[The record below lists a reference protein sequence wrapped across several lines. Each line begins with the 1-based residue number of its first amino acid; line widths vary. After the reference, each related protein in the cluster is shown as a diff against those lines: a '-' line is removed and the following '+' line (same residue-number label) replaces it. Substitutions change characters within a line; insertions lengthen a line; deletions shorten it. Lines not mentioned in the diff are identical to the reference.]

1 MLSCSRLFSQTRGG
15 SVTIEPRLRTL
26 QELRRP
32 QGLLAPGGPPD
43 VCMSNSSSHSCPP
56 FLFFSPEKGRKGE
69 EGGKSEEAPNAFGS
83 ASSFRRRSCSAGP
96 FQECRVAFIPDEGDA
111 MGLGN
116 FPRYALWEEGRDVP
130 AWSLGGRA
138 RDLPCEE
145 SGVSWS
151 LELPAPPQSDGKSG
165 GSRKRDILGE
175 PKEKGEPTPP
185 AGDVPICGG
194 GVPELGE
201 AAPSTT
207 GRKRKRCHREGCS
220 LFLDEDGRDHL
231 GLCNVTLPHSRRQK
245 RPPQVSNSGPG
256 PGLVTLFF

>member
-1 MLSCSRLFSQTRGG
+1 
-15 SVTIEPRLRTL
+15 
-26 QELRRP
+26 
-32 QGLLAPGGPPD
+32 
-43 VCMSNSSSHSCPP
+43 
-56 FLFFSPEKGRKGE
+56 
-69 EGGKSEEAPNAFGS
+69 
-83 ASSFRRRSCSAGP
+83 
-96 FQECRVAFIPDEGDA
+96 

-151 LELPAPPQSDGKSG
+151 PELPAPPQSDGKSG

-185 AGDVPICGG
+185 AGD
-194 GVPELGE
+194 E
-201 AAPSTT
+201 A

-231 GLCNVTLPHSRRQK
+231 GLCNVTL
-245 RPPQVSNSGPG
+245 QVSLWDLPVFF
-256 PGLVTLFF
+256 LVFSLAHYRYFLAYGN

>member
-1 MLSCSRLFSQTRGG
+1 M
-15 SVTIEPRLRTL
+15 
-26 QELRRP
+26 
-32 QGLLAPGGPPD
+32 
-43 VCMSNSSSHSCPP
+43 
-56 FLFFSPEKGRKGE
+56 
-69 EGGKSEEAPNAFGS
+69 
-83 ASSFRRRSCSAGP
+83 
-96 FQECRVAFIPDEGDA
+96 AFIPDEGDA

-185 AGDVPICGG
+185 AGETC
-194 GVPELGE
+194 
-201 AAPSTT
+201 PSAVVA
-207 GRKRKRCHREGCS
+207 CLS
-220 LFLDEDGRDHL
+220 WA
-231 GLCNVTLPHSRRQK
+231 
-245 RPPQVSNSGPG
+245 RPPLPRPAANANAAIARAARSSWTRTAGI
-256 PGLVTLFF
+256 TSAFAM